1 MLVMQ
6 MNTIGL
12 SILEIEFKEAA
23 NFYFSNYKHPKTKLA
38 KSASKSLAFIQG
50 TGLEM
55 VIQNFGL
62 MYDADALRN
71 AFFSMV
77 HDHERIVN

>member
-1 MLVMQ
+1 MQ
-6 MNTIGL
+6 MNTLGL
-12 SILEIEFKEAA
+12 SIIEIELKQAA
-23 NFYFSNYKHPKTKLA
+23 NFYFTEYKNPKTKMA
-38 KSASKSLAFIQG
+38 KVASKSLAFIQG

-55 VIQNFGL
+55 VIENFGL

-77 HDHERIVN
+77 GDHARIV